1 MAWRIEFER
10 AAERELE
17 RLPRQ
22 SVQRILLFLRDRVS
36 PLDNP
41 RSLGEALKGDR
52 FGHLWKYRVG
62 DFRIIVAIEDARLRI
77 LVVRV
82 GDRKDVYRR

>member
-17 RLPRQ
+17 SLPEQ
-22 SVQRILLFLRDRVS
+22 SVRRILRFLHERVG

-41 RSLGEALKGDR
+41 RSLGEALKGNR
-52 FGHLWKYRVG
+52 LGHLWKYRVG
-62 DFRIIVAIEDARLRI
+62 DYWIIAAIEDQNLRI

-82 GDRKDVYRR
+82 GDRRDVYRR